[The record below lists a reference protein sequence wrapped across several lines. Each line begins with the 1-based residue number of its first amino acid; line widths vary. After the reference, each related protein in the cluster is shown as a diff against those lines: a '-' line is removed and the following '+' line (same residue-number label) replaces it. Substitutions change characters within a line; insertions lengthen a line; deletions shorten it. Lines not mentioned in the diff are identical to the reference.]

1 MGLPQCIPMTSAEF
15 GLVQSIFTLGGLIGA
30 LTAGPMSSK
39 RGRLFTM
46 RLNTVPIVLGPLVE
60 AFAPSVALMSVGRLL
75 AGIGAGASLVVVPIY
90 ISEVAPSE
98 SKGFYGS
105 FTQIMTNVG
114 IFLAQGV
121 GYFLSHDSMWRIIL
135 GTAGFIGLLH
145 TAQLFFAVESPRWL
159 AERGRSRECKEALH
173 RIRGTDDGLDEE
185 IGSWGIASGK
195 ASVEGEESETQGLL
209 SPSQEQ
215 NNVPDTHDNEL
226 GFLGVARNPRY
237 RRAVLAVILVM
248 AAQQL
253 TGINSIIMYGVSLL
267 SGLLSSSSALLN
279 ILVSLLNIV
288 ATTAFAPLTD
298 NPRLGRKG
306 CLLLSIAGMGISS
319 ILLGIGIRTSTKA
332 LAAVCVL
339 TFVTSFALGLG
350 PVPFM
355 LASEFV
361 DSKGV
366 GATQSW
372 ALGGNW
378 IATFIVAQFF
388 PFVNEKLPKGVVYFG
403 FCGMAVLFFI
413 SVWWYVPE
421 TRGKKGMADVW
432 GYEEERAGHGD

>member
-1 MGLPQCIPMTSAEF
+1 MDSTEF
-15 GLVQSIFTLGGLIGA
+15 GLVQSIFTLGGLVGA
-30 LTAGPMSSK
+30 LSAGPVSSK
-39 RGRLFTM
+39 YGRLLTM
-46 RLNTVPIVLGPLVE
+46 RINTIPIVLGPFIE
-60 AFAPSVALMSVGRLL
+60 AFAPSVALLSLGRLL
-75 AGIGAGASLVVVPIY
+75 AGFGAGASLVVVPIY
-90 ISEVAPSE
+90 ISEIAPPKY
-98 SKGFYGS
+98 KGFYGS

-114 IFLAQGV
+114 IFIAQGV
-121 GYFLSHDSMWRIIL
+121 GYFLSHDSMWRMIL
-135 GTAGFIGLLH
+135 GIAGVIGLLQ
-145 TAQLFFAVESPRWL
+145 TAQLFFAVESPKWL
-159 AERGRSRECKEALH
+159 AERGRATECKEAL
-173 RIRGTDDGLDEE
+173 RKIRGTSQGLEEE
-185 IGSWGIASGK
+185 IRSWAIVSKKQDDEVADP
-195 ASVEGEESETQGLL
+195 ETQGLL
-209 SPSQEQ
+209 SHSHEQ
-215 NNVPDTHDNEL
+215 GSTSNTQNGEL
-226 GFLGVARNPRY
+226 GFVDVVRRPRY
-237 RRAVLAVILVM
+237 RHAVLAIILVM

-253 TGINSIIMYGVSLL
+253 TGINSIVMYGVGLL

-319 ILLGIGIRTSTKA
+319 LLLAIGIRTSAKA

-339 TFVTSFALGLG
+339 TFVASFAIGLG

-355 LASEFV
+355 FASELV

-372 ALGGNW
+372 ALGANW

-388 PFVNEKLPKGVVYFG
+388 PFVNERLPKGVVYFG
-403 FCGMAVLFFI
+403 FCGLAAVFLI

-421 TRGKKGMADVW
+421 TRGKKDMREVW
-432 GYEEERAGHGD
+432 GYEEERADHSD